1 MRSRNNG
8 GVIGAYQLPNKN
20 YANGVFFIHDAAIY
34 NTGSNPIWPLASS
47 LLYTVSTTGSVTI
60 ATANN
65 NGNMKTATFTSNGTF
80 TVNNG
85 SGVLEVLLVGGGGPG
100 GWANNSNY
108 SGYASAGGGGG
119 GGGVVLLSTWVNPG
133 TTFTVEVGSTSTST
147 TLIQGYPS
155 KISSTTGLNYT
166 VLGGGYGGGVWGIGG
181 SAGGSGGSGGGG
193 GAYYS
198 TSNVIQA
205 YGTTGAGVGGTDFMN
220 NGGSAA
226 SAYVSSDAGGGGG
239 AGTVGYNST
248 YSSNTALASAGGDGY
263 LWPRTGYYYG
273 AGGGGGRTD
282 SLGGSDYASL
292 GGLSGT
298 GIRTYGTGGVNT
310 PSQSAY
316 AKAGQNG
323 YGQGGGGT
331 SQAYPDTALPPGG
344 GGSGTV
350 IFCWRYQ

>member
-8 GVIGAYQLPNKN
+8 GVIGAYQLPNQN

-65 NGNMKTATFTSNGTF
+65 SGNMKTATFTSNGTF

-100 GWANNSNY
+100 GWANNSLS
-108 SGYASAGGGGG
+108 SGYSSAGGGGG

-133 TTFTVEVGSTSTST
+133 TTFTVEVGTSTST
-147 TLIQGYPS
+147 TRIQGYPS

-166 VLGGGYGGGVWGIGG
+166 VLGGGYGGGVWGGAF
-181 SAGGSGGSGGGG
+181 AGGNGGSGGGG
-193 GAYYS
+193 GSYYS
-198 TSNVIQA
+198 GSSVTQA

-220 NGGSAA
+220 NGGSAT
-226 SAYVSSDAGGGGG
+226 SGVGFSNAGGGGG
-239 AGTVGYNST
+239 AGTVGYDST

-273 AGGGGGRTD
+273 AGGGGGRIN
-282 SLGGSDYASL
+282 SVAGSVYASL

-298 GIRTYGTGGVNT
+298 GIRTYGTGGTTQTGVFVAAT
-310 PSQSAY
+310 
-316 AKAGQNG
+316 AGQNG

-331 SQAYPDTALPPGG
+331 SQLYPDSALAPGG